1 VPATVRI
8 EVAISKECGRVLADA
23 TQLHQVL
30 LNLGSNAAHAM
41 QSTGGVMRISLDP
54 VVLDE
59 TQAHTVNQQ
68 RAGRY
73 LRLAFSDSGHG
84 MDEETCRRIFDPFF
98 TTKEVGQG
106 TGLGLSVVHGIV
118 QAHQSSITVESEV
131 GKGTTFTIYMPEV
144 PKVEEIVDDE
154 EGDSIPRGTGQLIA
168 MVDDE
173 DIVRSLAQMAL
184 EKLGY
189 RVASFE
195 SPVRCLEVLKKNPAD
210 FALLL
215 TDQTMPVMKG
225 IDLASEARVIAP
237 SLPVVIM
244 SGYFSRISPE
254 KLAQIGHVNLLS
266 KPFTN
271 EELATAIYKSITA
284 DS

>member
-1 VPATVRI
+1 
-8 EVAISKECGRVLADA
+8 
-23 TQLHQVL
+23 
-30 LNLGSNAAHAM
+30 M
-41 QSTGGVMRISLDP
+41 Y
-54 VVLDE
+54 LDE
-59 TQAHTVNQQ
+59 AKASAVNQKA
-68 RAGRY
+68 AGNY
-73 LRLAFSDSGHG
+73 LVLTFRDGGHG
-84 MDEETCRRIFDPFF
+84 MDEETSRRIFDPFF

-106 TGLGLSVVHGIV
+106 TGLGLSVVHGII
-118 QAHQSSITVESEV
+118 QAHHGSITVDSAI
-131 GKGTTFTIYMPEV
+131 GKGTTFTIYLPEV
-144 PKVEEIVDDE
+144 PKVEEATDE
-154 EGDSIPRGTGQLIA
+154 GSGESIPRGAGELIA

-195 SPVRCLEVLKKNPAD
+195 SPVRCLEALRHSPGD

-225 IDLASEARVIAP
+225 IELASEARTVAP
-237 SLPVVIM
+237 HLPVVIM

-254 KLAQIGHVNLLS
+254 KLAQIGHVTLLS

-271 EELATAIYKSITA
+271 EELAVAVHRSIA
-284 DS
+284 SEA